1 MRVVTWRADGRERA
15 VCDARAGGELGCL
28 LSRAHDTAPNPPHTS
43 PFPTLLL
50 PPVTF
55 SHKRNKKLQQPNL
68 QWKRIYWPEAQRWV
82 RLKVCTRA
90 LKTVEKRGLAA
101 VAKDAGLDLST
112 LPYVDARPARV
123 NWLAEQTVAP
133 PQSKTRVGR
142 SRKMRNAEKLAAST
156 KTPLVAR
163 YVLGGPRV
171 QLTRDPEL
179 VAAVKVRGD

>member
-1 MRVVTWRADGRERA
+1 MGGSRAVGAHGREGNA
-15 VCDARAGGELGCL
+15 ATLA
-28 LSRAHDTAPNPPHTS
+28 LSREPTTRRPHPHTLPS
-43 PFPTLLL
+43 PLT
-50 PPVTF
+50 VTF

-123 NWLAEQTVAP
+123 NWLAEQVVAP

-179 VAAVKVRGD
+179 VAATKIRGE